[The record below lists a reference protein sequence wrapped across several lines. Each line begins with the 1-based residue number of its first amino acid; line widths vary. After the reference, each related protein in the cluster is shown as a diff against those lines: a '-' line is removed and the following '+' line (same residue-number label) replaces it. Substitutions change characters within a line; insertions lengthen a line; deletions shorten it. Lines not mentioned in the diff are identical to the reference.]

1 MIICPN
7 CNNQLQDNAA
17 FCPYCGTQFVQQ
29 GYDPNA
35 YAQQGYPQQ
44 GYDPNAYAQQGYPQQ
59 NYDPQQNYGYQQPQ
73 YQQPQYAQQSYQ
85 QPAPAQPQYQQPA
98 PVQVPKKKN
107 KGLIIGIVAGVLVVL
122 AAIGSFAQKAAQNK
136 GYGNGDAPVSN
147 NGSGNVSENSGS
159 QQENG
164 SGGTFEGEH
173 ITDDYSPIDGNDV
186 FQGQRF
192 NEMLWGYYE
201 ASCYDYSGSNS
212 DADAFLEDMK
222 FLTFETEN
230 GEIEIAALPLSM
242 HFGEYTHFMSSF
254 YYGEDLYS
262 PYTEDGRAMF
272 RKSYME
278 QHGDLS
284 EEDFQK
290 IEKILQ
296 LDVVDLVL
304 ANPDGSTRMA
314 SCAYTVQ
321 DNTLSFYEMS
331 IDEDYNIT
339 IGEKPLMKFSFL
351 HDGGKLI
358 LSYKKVQREYLTNG
372 YKPTDNSLMISGY
385 ALNAENQYKDLEG
398 FNMFQFGDG
407 EEITAYVS
415 LTNDEEPIDPVMTLD
430 KATGAFTLSW
440 QQRWVH
446 GEKGIEKKDDP
457 QTISGTIIP
466 CTNYG
471 FTDYAGFYMIVDGT
485 YYRYLMS
492 EAEYEERKASAFANA
507 AALNQAQIDDL
518 NAKKRDLLAEL
529 VAAFKAAG
537 IEATVDY
544 TTGKVSLASNFLFDS
559 GSYELSQ
566 AGKDYVNA
574 FMGVYTSVVMKED
587 YAGYI
592 SQIMVEGHT
601 DTSGSY
607 SYNQTLSQ
615 NRADAVT
622 QQCIAHTPA
631 MASILKAIGYSY
643 DYPVYNNDGSVNMDK
658 SRRVTFTFV
667 LSAK

>member
-7 CNNQLQDNAA
+7 CNNQLEDNSA
-17 FCPYCGTQFVQQ
+17 FCPYCGTQFIQQ
-29 GYDPNA
+29 NYDPNA
-35 YAQQGYPQQ
+35 YAQQGYAQQGYPQQNYDPNAYAQQSYPQQ

-59 NYDPQQNYGYQQPQ
+59 PQYTQPQ
-73 YQQPQYAQQSYQ
+73 A
-85 QPAPAQPQYQQPA
+85 YQQPA
-98 PVQVPKKKN
+98 PVQQPKKKN

-122 AAIGSFAQKAAQNK
+122 AAIGSIAQKAFQNQ
-136 GYGNGDAPVSN
+136 GYGNGDQPSGSN
-147 NGSGNVSENSGS
+147 SGNVSQNGGAENSGS
-159 QQENG
+159 DNG
-164 SGGTFEGEH
+164 GMFDNEHESDALFPVIAGT
-173 ITDDYSPIDGNDV
+173 DV
-186 FQGQRF
+186 FDGQRF

-201 ASCYDYSGSNS
+201 ASVYESTGSNS

-222 FLTFETEN
+222 FLTFSNER
-230 GEIEIAALPLSM
+230 GDYEIAALPLSM

-254 YYGEDLYS
+254 YYGDELYQ
-262 PYTEDGRAMF
+262 PYTEEGRAMF
-272 RKSYME
+272 RKTYME
-278 QHGDLS
+278 QHGDLT
-284 EEDFQK
+284 EEDFLK

-304 ANPDGSTRMA
+304 ANPDGSARMGR
-314 SCAYTVQ
+314 CAYAVQ
-321 DNTLSFYEMS
+321 DNTLSFYDLV
-331 IDEDYNIT
+331 IDENYNIT
-339 IGEKPLMKFSFL
+339 LSEEPIMKFSFL

-358 LSYKKVQREYLTNG
+358 LAYKGVQREYLTNG
-372 YKPTDNSLMISGY
+372 YKTTDRSLMISGY

-398 FNMFQFGDG
+398 FNMFQFGVDD
-407 EEITAYVS
+407 ELTVYVN

-430 KATGAFTLSW
+430 RATGAFTLSW

-446 GEKGIEKKDDP
+446 GERGLEKKDDP

-471 FTDYAGFYMIVDGT
+471 FTDYAGFYMIIDGT

-492 EAEYEERKASAFANA
+492 EGEYEERKASMMANA
-507 AALNQAQIDDL
+507 ENLNQSQIDDL

-537 IEATVDY
+537 IEASVDY

-559 GSYELSQ
+559 GSYALSQ

-615 NRADAVT
+615 NRAEAVT

-631 MASILKAIGYSY
+631 MANILKAIGYSY
-643 DYPVYNNDGSVNMDK
+643 DYPVYNNDGTVNMDK

-667 LSAK
+667 LTAK